1 MQLETQSAHTN
12 ITIRRPNPDRYM
24 LKKRRGIQKMIIV
37 GSRVLAKVGNL
48 IPNPHRFNFRQ
59 IRERVFNN
67 VANSVGDNRY
77 KIKFDDSTTKE
88 VHSNSLQ
95 IEDSSSGIPLSE
107 VIATV
112 VEATDDNGTQ
122 QASKVNTNPDIEETK
137 DFTFLIDSTS
147 IDDIIDNT
155 NKEDDSIN
163 NEVEINIGD
172 INVPADAPD
181 SNNNSTDTNT
191 TLLIHHQKL
200 EN

>member
-1 MQLETQSAHTN
+1 
-12 ITIRRPNPDRYM
+12 
-24 LKKRRGIQKMIIV
+24 MIII
-37 GSRVLAKVGNL
+37 GSRVSVKVGNS
-48 IPNPHRFNFRQ
+48 IPNSCGSNFRW
-59 IRERVFNN
+59 IRKRVFSNI
-67 VANSVGDNRY
+67 ANSVSDNRH

-88 VHSNSLQ
+88 AHSNSLQ

-147 IDDIIDNT
+147 ID
-155 NKEDDSIN
+155 
-163 NEVEINIGD
+163 
-172 INVPADAPD
+172 
-181 SNNNSTDTNT
+181 STDTNT